1 MNPDPAS
8 SSSSSSSSRLHVACV
23 HCNAVN
29 RLPAERRGDDPMC
42 ARCGKPLLDGRVA
55 TLTDADFDPIVGRT
69 ELPVLVDF
77 WAPWCGPC
85 LAMAPQLERAA
96 QSLKGEVLVAKLNSD
111 ESLRLAQRHQLR
123 SIPTLILFQRGIARR
138 RHSGALQ
145 AGDIVR
151 FARQA

>member
-1 MNPDPAS
+1 MNPSRPADAS
-8 SSSSSSSSRLHVACV
+8 ADRVHVACP

-29 RLPAERRGDDPMC
+29 RLPRARRADDPSC
-42 ARCGKPLLDGRVA
+42 ARCGRALLDGRVA
-55 TLTDADFDPIVGRT
+55 TLTDADFDAIVGRT

-85 LAMAPQLERAA
+85 LAMGPQLERAA
-96 QSLKGEVLVAKLNSD
+96 ARLKGEVLVGKLNSD

-123 SIPTLILFQRGIARR
+123 SIPTLILFRGGVEQR

-145 AGDIVR
+145 AEDIVR
-151 FARQA
+151 FALR